1 LSHRHGNRVLP
12 TRVLA
17 EEFNIL
23 KKEINENIEIYKEDL
38 AFKNEEKNL
47 DYANLL
53 EISYM
58 LDENEVPHRYRLLP
72 ISKIIPGYNSEVN
85 GLSLPKIV

>member
-1 LSHRHGNRVLP
+1 MLP

-23 KKEINENIEIYKEDL
+23 TKEINENVEIYKEDL

-53 EISYM
+53 EISYK

-72 ISKIIPGYNSEVN
+72 ISKIIPGYSSEVN
-85 GLSLPKIV
+85 CLSLPKIV